1 MNNKRKMSV
10 RRQRLILIS
19 GIVLLGIICFFI
31 YRKMNE
37 RTIDTSEGLKIL
49 RELEKKDVSEIDAKI
64 QAVRPPKDKEETD
77 TETDTE
83 IAAEIDPASIPEHFR
98 GCVVMGDSIAN
109 ELVEYQVLD
118 ESVVVADIGMM
129 IRNAQEHKQKASNL
143 NPGKVFLS
151 YGLNDIE
158 DPNGTGASFSQ
169 EYKEF
174 LDEMRELLPNAEFY
188 ITSITPANQE
198 AIAKQPQYQKNAEYN
213 EALKAMCEEDGNVT
227 FIDTRD
233 LITEDVYEG
242 DGIHFRP
249 AYYESWA
256 KRMIEVAKL

>member
-1 MNNKRKMSV
+1 MNKSRKMSV
-10 RRQRLILIS
+10 RKQRLILIS

-64 QAVRPPKDKEETD
+64 QAMRPKKDKEGTD
-77 TETDTE
+77 EDIDTG
-83 IAAEIDPASIPEHFR
+83 SIPEHFR

-129 IRNAQEHKQKASNL
+129 LRNAQEQMEKASQL
-143 NPGKVFLS
+143 NPGKVFLA

-174 LDEMRELLPNAEFY
+174 LDEMRKMLPEAEFY

-198 AIAKQPQYQKNAEYN
+198 AIAKQPQYQKNEEYN
-213 EALKAMCEEDGNVT
+213 DALKAMCEEDGNVT

-233 LITEDVYEG
+233 LITEDMYEA

-256 KRMIEVAKL
+256 KRMIEVAEL

>member
-1 MNNKRKMSV
+1 MNNKRKMAV
-10 RRQRLILIS
+10 RRHRLILILA
-19 GIVLLGIICFFI
+19 IVLLGIVCFFI
-31 YRKMNE
+31 YRKMTE
-37 RTIDTSEGLKIL
+37 RTIDTADGLKII

-64 QAVRPPKDKEETD
+64 QAMRPKKDKEGTD
-77 TETDTE
+77 EVIDTG
-83 IAAEIDPASIPEHFR
+83 SIPEHFR
-98 GCVVMGDSIAN
+98 DCVVMGDSIAN

-129 IRNAQEHKQKASNL
+129 LRNAQEHKQKASNL

-174 LDEMRELLPNAEFY
+174 LDEMRELLPEAEFY

-213 EALKAMCEEDGNVT
+213 DALKAMCEEDGDVT

-233 LITEDVYEG
+233 LITEDLYEG

-249 AYYESWA
+249 EYYERWA
-256 KRMIEVAKL
+256 KRMIEVAEL

>member
-1 MNNKRKMSV
+1 MSGKRKTGV
-10 RRQRLILIS
+10 RRRRIIWIV
-19 GIVLLGIICFFI
+19 GIVLLVICCFFI
-31 YRKMNE
+31 CKKLTVRK
-37 RTIDTSEGLKIL
+37 IDTSEGLKII
-49 RELEKKDVSEIDAKI
+49 RELEKQDVSEIDAKI
-64 QAVRPPKDKEETD
+64 RAMRPKKDKAGTD
-77 TETDTE
+77 EATD
-83 IAAEIDPASIPEHFR
+83 ADSIPEYFR

-129 IRNAQEHKQKASNL
+129 LRNAQEQMEKASKL
-143 NPGKVFLS
+143 NPGKVFLA

-174 LDEMRELLPNAEFY
+174 LDEMRELLPEAEFY
-188 ITSITPANQE
+188 IISITPANQE
-198 AIAKQPQYQKNAEYN
+198 AIEKQPQYQKNAEYN
-213 EALKAMCEEDGNVT
+213 DALKAMCEEDGNVT

-233 LITEDVYEG
+233 LIREDLYEG

-249 AYYESWA
+249 EYYENWA
-256 KRMIEVAKL
+256 KRMIEVAEL